1 MKKEERMKE
10 KEKKNKK
17 ILIVDDE
24 HAFLVTTKAILEEEG
39 YEVTTAED
47 GFEAIDI
54 LKLTEQHFDVVL
66 ADLKMPGKDG
76 IEVIEEA
83 KKVNPYTIGIIITGY
98 PSLDTAVEAIEK
110 GCYDY
115 IPKPYHVEDLK
126 QIIKRG
132 LEKSRLE
139 EEVFVSKER
148 AEFYNDLMA
157 HDINNINQIIMGYL
171 SALSESGLSEQ
182 EQKGYVEKALSAV
195 KRSAKLIENV
205 RKLRQ
210 IQEIE
215 PELKAIDLTDILK
228 ESIDSVK
235 ADHKDKEV
243 ETNYMAS
250 EEKQYILADSFAN
263 DIFINI
269 LDNAIKFTPSTKVEI
284 DICVVEYAKKGKE
297 FYEISV
303 EDRGRGVQDEAKE
316 AIFKRFHEGHKY
328 MWGSGIGLYLAKTLV
343 SRYGGEVWVE
353 DRVKGDHTQ
362 GSIFNVI
369 IPKPKPKGRNND

>member
-1 MKKEERMKE
+1 MKE
-10 KEKKNKK
+10 K

-24 HAFLVTTKAILEEEG
+24 PSFLITTKTILKEEG

-47 GFEAIDI
+47 GFEAIYL
-54 LKLTEQHFDVVL
+54 LKKQIFDVVL

-76 IEVIEEA
+76 MEVIAAA
-83 KKVNPYTIGIIITGY
+83 KKVNPHTIGIIITGY
-98 PSLDTAVEAIEK
+98 PSLDTAIEAIEK

-132 LEKSRLE
+132 VDKNRLE
-139 EEVFVSKER
+139 QEVFVLKEK

-171 SALSESGLSEQ
+171 SALSDSGLREQ
-182 EQKGYVEKALSAV
+182 EQKDYVEKALSAV

-215 PELKAIDLTDILK
+215 PELKAIDLTDIIK

-243 ETNYMAS
+243 EINYIPS

-269 LDNAIKFTPSTKVEI
+269 LDNAIKFTPFTKVEI
-284 DICVVEYAKKGKE
+284 DIGVVDYAKNEKE
-297 FYEISV
+297 FYVISV
-303 EDRGRGVQDEAKE
+303 EDRGRGVPDEAKE
-316 AIFKRFHEGHKY
+316 AIFKRFHKGHKY
-328 MWGSGIGLYLAKTLV
+328 EGGSGIGLYLVKTLV
-343 SRYGGEVWVE
+343 SRYGGGVWVE
-353 DRVKGDHTQ
+353 DRVKGDHAL
-362 GSIFNVI
+362 GSIFNII
-369 IPKPKPKGRNND
+369 IPKPKGGDND

>member
-1 MKKEERMKE
+1 MRKREKMKE
-10 KEKKNKK
+10 KEKEKK

-24 HAFLVTTKAILEEEG
+24 LAFLVTTKAILEEEG

-47 GFEAIDI
+47 GFKALDI
-54 LKLTEQHFDVVL
+54 LKEQHFDVVL

-76 IEVIEEA
+76 IDVLEEA
-83 KKVNPYTIGIIITGY
+83 KKINPYTIGIIITGY
-98 PSLDTAVEAIEK
+98 PSLDTAIEAMQK
-110 GCYDY
+110 GCYGY
-115 IPKPYHVEDLK
+115 ILKPYHVEDLK

-132 LEKSRLE
+132 FEKSRLE
-139 EEVFVSKER
+139 QEVFVLKER

-171 SALSESGLSEQ
+171 GALSDSGLSEQ
-182 EQKGYVEKALSAV
+182 EQKSCVEKALSAV

-215 PELKAIDLTDILK
+215 PEQKAIDLTDILK
-228 ESIDSVK
+228 ESIDTVK

-243 ETNYMAS
+243 EINYIPP

-263 DIFINI
+263 DIFVNI

-284 DICVVEYAKKGKE
+284 GIGVEDYAKKGKE

-303 EDRGRGVQDEAKE
+303 EDRGRGVPDEAKE
-316 AIFKRFHEGHKY
+316 AIFKRFHKGHKY
-328 MWGSGIGLYLAKTLV
+328 MKGSGIGLYLVRTLV

-353 DRVKGDHTQ
+353 DRIEGDHTQ

-369 IPKPKPKGRNND
+369 IPKPNPKGRDNARN

>member
-1 MKKEERMKE
+1 MKE
-10 KEKKNKK
+10 KEKKK

-24 HAFLVTTKAILEEEG
+24 FAFLVTTEAILEEEG

-47 GFEAIDI
+47 GFKALDI
-54 LKLTEQHFDVVL
+54 LKEQYFDVVL

-83 KKVNPYTIGIIITGY
+83 KKVNPYAIGIIITGY
-98 PSLDTAVEAIEK
+98 PSLDTAIEAIEK
-110 GCYDY
+110 GCYGY
-115 IPKPYHVEDLK
+115 ILKPYHAEDLK

-132 LEKSRLE
+132 FEKSRLE
-139 EEVFVSKER
+139 QEVFVLKES

-171 SALSESGLSEQ
+171 GALSDSGLSEQ

-215 PELKAIDLTDILK
+215 PEQKAIDLTDILK
-228 ESIDSVK
+228 ASIDTVR

-243 ETNYMAS
+243 EINYIPS
-250 EEKQYILADSFAN
+250 EENQYILADSFAN
-263 DIFINI
+263 DIFVNI
-269 LDNAIKFTPSTKVEI
+269 LDNAIKFTPSTKVAI
-284 DICVVEYAKKGKE
+284 GIGVEDYAKNGKE

-303 EDRGRGVQDEAKE
+303 EDRGRGVPDEAKE
-316 AIFKRFHEGHKY
+316 AIFKRFHKGHKY
-328 MWGSGIGLYLAKTLV
+328 MKGSGIGLYLVRTLV
-343 SRYGGEVWVE
+343 SRYGGAVWVE

-362 GSIFNVI
+362 GSIINAI
-369 IPKPKPKGRNND
+369 IPKPKP